1 MLILLARLG
10 LRAAE
15 VAGLRLED
23 LRWRDGEGVVR
34 GKSRRTDRLPLPA
47 DVGDA
52 VVQYL
57 RKGRPVTEA
66 RTVFVTLVAPRRPL
80 HPAAVSQTVQRQCRR
95 AGLPPVRAHA
105 LRHALA
111 TNLLER
117 GVYLPQISQ
126 LLRHADLATTSVYAM
141 STLDTEVDDYLR
153 LRRALGHKLVGA
165 ERYLRQFTAGLDTAG
180 TRVITMQQV
189 LAFVSDPDLAEGSAV
204 PQHRLMAVRGFARY
218 LAAVEP
224 RTQVPPAGLVTYRAR
239 RRIPYLFTDD
249 EIDLLVAHART
260 STPRV
265 FRADTLEK
273 MIRLLAVTGM
283 RVGEAIR
290 LERDDIDWSDAVIHI
305 RDSKFNKSR
314 HVPVSASTIEALHSY
329 ATTRDQRGRDGAGR
343 FFVSLR
349 GTPVD
354 YNHFRGTFHT
364 AVNAADIGAGQ
375 PNPPRIH
382 DLRH

>member
-1 MLILLARLG
+1 
-10 LRAAE
+10 
-15 VAGLRLED
+15 
-23 LRWRDGEGVVR
+23 
-34 GKSRRTDRLPLPA
+34 
-47 DVGDA
+47 
-52 VVQYL
+52 
-57 RKGRPVTEA
+57 
-66 RTVFVTLVAPRRPL
+66 
-80 HPAAVSQTVQRQCRR
+80 
-95 AGLPPVRAHA
+95 
-105 LRHALA
+105 
-111 TNLLER
+111 
-117 GVYLPQISQ
+117 
-126 LLRHADLATTSVYAM
+126 M

-354 YNHFRGTFHT
+354 YNHFRATFHT

-382 DLRH
+382 DLRHRFAIRTVTGWYRQGRDVEALLPRLSTYLGHRDPVSTYWYLTATAELLGHAATRLEAAENASRR